1 MNFTTLHPP
10 LIADPDPQFLLKL
23 AEDNGASLSP
33 PVTVTTCKALE
44 DQLDHGRY
52 VFSGIFV
59 NLAIA
64 GKDTVKILTKI
75 RRTRPSTPIF
85 LICDES
91 ASHPEPISREF
102 LKSLTVHEQVFKPLT
117 YMQVLK
123 RANSAQMPEAQHIQ
137 HMEEAPVSGKVEIA
151 GNDNEYLPVLTSQFL
166 AGSPSHFGLYIRL
179 SEKRFIKIL
188 RRGDTLGHDRLEFY
202 RKKAIEQFYIQR
214 NEYEGFLD
222 YCSENLQEI
231 LNNPKIGAREK
242 TRLTLQHGQQV
253 MAFLQS
259 RKIAPQMLRH
269 AQEFVNSVHK
279 LTDHLKLDEISDIK
293 SQLQDPAFRD
303 HASASTLISAILS
316 HRLGLRGEKMT
327 SLVGTASFLHDI
339 GLPHPT
345 TQKFLDGDLEAMSEE
360 ELTIY
365 FEHPKRGAE
374 MLKKLGRLEPLAIQA
389 IAQHHERRDRKG
401 FPGQLGAGQINLIS
415 EVVGISDEFMQQ
427 VSLSSK
433 HGNLDPIRQMEE
445 HCFNGFSASVI
456 DAFRKCFG

>member
-23 AEDNGASLSP
+23 AGDTGASLSP

-85 LICDES
+85 LICEES
-91 ASHPEPISREF
+91 AASPEPIPREF
-102 LKSLTVHEQVFKPLT
+102 LKFLTVHEQIFKPLT

-137 HMEEAPVSGKVEIA
+137 HLEEASVSGNVEIA

-166 AGSPSHFGLYIRL
+166 AGSPSHFSLYIRL

-214 NEYEGFLD
+214 CEYESFLD

-242 TRLTLQHGQQV
+242 TRLTIQHGKQV
-253 MAFLQS
+253 MAYLQS
-259 RKIAPQMLRH
+259 RRIAPQMIRH
-269 AQEFVNSVHK
+269 AQEFVSTVHK
-279 LTDHLKLDEISDIK
+279 LTETLKLEEIADLK
-293 SQLQDPAFRD
+293 NQLQDPAFRD
-303 HASASTLISAILS
+303 HASACTLITALLS

-327 SLVGTASFLHDI
+327 LLVGTASFLHDI

-345 TQKFLDGDLEAMSEE
+345 SPKFLDGDVKSMSED
-360 ELTIY
+360 ELRIY
-365 FEHPKRGAE
+365 HEHPTRGAE
-374 MLKKLGRLEPLAIQA
+374 MLKKLGKLEPLAIQA

-427 VSLSSK
+427 VSRCSK
-433 HGNLDPIRQMEE
+433 LEKLDPVRQMEE
-445 HCFNGFSASVI
+445 NCFDGFSASVI
-456 DAFRKCFG
+456 ETFRKCFG